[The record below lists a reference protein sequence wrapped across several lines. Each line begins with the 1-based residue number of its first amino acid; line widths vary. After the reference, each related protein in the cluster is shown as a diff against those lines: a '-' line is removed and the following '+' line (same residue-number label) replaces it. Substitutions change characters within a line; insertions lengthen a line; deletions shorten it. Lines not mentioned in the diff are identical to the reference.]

1 MNELMMQLEEAFEK
15 TKKELKFKASLS
27 EIDEVFYIKDEI
39 LEKGYVSEQFS
50 RQLSGRIT
58 DLYQRV
64 YAFLHGIIVPN
75 PNSMLSLQ
83 EHQLFND
90 DNKADIMQ
98 LMARIAEMT
107 SRSWLIGLT
116 KDRTAEG
123 KFVDDAL
130 SLWHTHVQK
139 SAAEIMKKINRSW
152 NEKSKTKPKPEKP
165 QTAFG

>member
-1 MNELMMQLEEAFEK
+1 MLQLNEAFER
-15 TKKELKFKASLS
+15 TKKDLKFKATLAELD
-27 EIDEVFYIKDEI
+27 EIFYIKDEI

-83 EHQLFND
+83 EHQLFTD
-90 DNKADIMQ
+90 DDKADIMQ

-107 SRSWLIGLT
+107 SRSWLIGLN
-116 KDRTAEG
+116 KDKTAEG
-123 KFVDDAL
+123 KFIDDSLAL
-130 SLWHTHVQK
+130 WNAHVQK
-139 SAAEIMKKINRSW
+139 YASMMMKKINKNW
-152 NEKSKTKPKPEKP
+152 LEKSKTKPKPAKSE
-165 QTAFG
+165 TAFG